1 MDAQFSQRIKDV
13 LGYSKEEAVR
23 LGNSHISV
31 EHLFL
36 GILRDGEGLAI
47 DVLVVLGVE
56 LYDLR
61 MAIEKSIRNDQPSS
75 ATDPDSLPLLKSAE
89 RILKLTHLEARS
101 MKEKTIDTNHL
112 LLAILKDDNNYAT
125 RYLVENGISY
135 NKVKQ
140 EISDTQPENQADF
153 PGDEDDEAKGPFGA
167 GGSGGGG
174 QPGGSKGSSGAS
186 QKSSSDTPVLDNF
199 GIDLT
204 KAAEEDRLDPIVG
217 REIEIERLAQILS
230 RRKKNN
236 PILIGEPGVGK
247 SAIAEGLALRII
259 QRKVSRVLF
268 DKRVVTLDLASIV
281 AGTKYRGQFEE
292 RMKAILNE
300 MVKNP
305 SIILFIDEIHTIVG
319 AGGATGSLD
328 AANMLKPALARGE
341 IQCIGATTLDEYR
354 QHIEKDGALER
365 RFQKVMVDPTSVEE
379 TIDILMNIKERYEEH
394 HNVNYTD
401 DAIDACVKL
410 TQRYISDRHLP
421 DKAIDALDESGSRV
435 HISNIVVPDQIVELE
450 KEIEQTKQDKIQ
462 AVKNQNFEK
471 AASYRDKEKELL
483 DRLDSEKKKW
493 EKELSQNRETVD
505 EDKVAEVVAMMTGVP
520 VQRIAQAEGARLL
533 KMADEL
539 RGSVIGQDEAIG
551 KVVKSIQRNRAGLK
565 DPNKPIGTFVFL
577 GPTGVG
583 KTQMAKVLAEYL
595 FESIDNLIRIDMS
608 EYMEKFSISR
618 LVGAPPGY
626 VGYEEG
632 GQLTE
637 KVRRKPYAVVLLDE
651 IEKAHPDVYN
661 ILLQVL
667 DEGQLTDSLGRR
679 VDFRNTIVIMTSNI
693 GTRELKDF
701 GQGVGFATK
710 TRQDAANDYSKSVI
724 QKALKRAFA
733 PEFLNRI
740 DDVVLFNT
748 LSRDH
753 IHKIIDIELKGL
765 YERVH
770 TLGYGIK
777 LSEEAKDYVLDKGYD
792 IQYGARPLKRA
803 IQKYLEDPMAETI
816 IKSALVEGDS
826 MLVDFDK
833 EKEEIVV
840 AIQKKKGA
848 LPKAKA
854 ELPAAKKEKSGDK
867 KELPDSGEE
876 KTE

>member
-61 MAIEKSIRNDQPSS
+61 MTVEKSIRNDQP
-75 ATDPDSLPLLKSAE
+75 ATVTDPDILPLLKSAE

-125 RYLVENGISY
+125 RYMVENGITY

-140 EISDTQPENQADF
+140 EITDSQPESRADF
-153 PGDEDDEAKGPFGA
+153 PGDEDDESKGPFSSG
-167 GGSGGGG
+167 GQSGSGK
-174 QPGGSKGSSGAS
+174 SSSGSS

-217 REIEIERLAQILS
+217 RELEIERLAQILS

-268 DKRVVTLDLASIV
+268 DQRVVTLDLASIV

-300 MVKNP
+300 LAKNP

-365 RFQKVMVDPTSVEE
+365 RFQKVMVEPTSVEE
-379 TIDILMNIKERYEEH
+379 TIDILLNIKERYEDH
-394 HNVNYTD
+394 HNVHYTD

-421 DKAIDALDESGSRV
+421 DKAIDAMDEAGSRV
-435 HISNIVVPDQIVELE
+435 HILNIVVPNRIVELE
-450 KEIEQTKQDKIQ
+450 HDIEQTKQDKIQ

-471 AASYRDKEKELL
+471 AASFRDKEKDLL

-493 EKELSQNRETVD
+493 EKELSMNRETVD

-533 KMADEL
+533 KMAEEL
-539 RGSVIGQDEAIG
+539 RGSVVGQDEAIG

-583 KTQMAKVLAEYL
+583 KTQMAKVLAQYL

-637 KVRRKPYAVVLLDE
+637 KVRRKPYAVILLDE
-651 IEKAHPDVYN
+651 IEKAHPDVFN

-710 TRQDAANDYSKSVI
+710 TRQNAANNYSKGVI

-748 LSRDH
+748 LSRED

-765 YERVH
+765 YDRVH
-770 TLGYGIK
+770 TLGFKIT

-816 IKSALVEGDS
+816 IRSSLVEGDS
-826 MLVDFDK
+826 LIVDFDQ
-833 EKEEIVV
+833 EKEEITV
-840 AIQKKKGA
+840 AIQKKKGV
-848 LPKAKA
+848 LPK
-854 ELPAAKKEKSGDK
+854 GK
-867 KELPDSGEE
+867 KELSEP
-876 KTE
+876 KTEKNKESKDEKQE

>member
-125 RYLVENGISY
+125 RYLVENGITY
-135 NKVKQ
+135 NKIKQ

-153 PGDEDDEAKGPFGA
+153 PGDEDEEGKGPFGA
-167 GGSGGGG
+167 GGAGGG

-217 REIEIERLAQILS
+217 RETEIERLAQILS

-401 DAIDACVKL
+401 DAIVACVKL

-435 HISNIVVPDQIVELE
+435 HISNIVVPDRIVELE

-483 DRLDSEKKKW
+483 DRLDTEKKKW

-505 EDKVAEVVAMMTGVP
+505 EDKVAEVVAMQTGVP

-583 KTQMAKVLAEYL
+583 KTQMAKVLAQYL

-710 TRQDAANDYSKSVI
+710 TRQDAANDYSKGVI

-770 TLGYGIK
+770 TLGFGIK

-803 IQKYLEDPMAETI
+803 IQKYLEDPMAEAI
-816 IKSALVEGDS
+816 IKSSMVEGDT
-826 MLVDFDK
+826 MMVDFDK
-833 EKEEIVV
+833 ENEEIVV
-840 AIQKKKGA
+840 AIQKKKAA
-848 LPKAKA
+848 LPKGKA
-854 ELPAAKKEKSGDK
+854 ALPAAKKEKSGDK
-867 KELPDSGEE
+867 KELPESGKE
-876 KTE
+876 KA